1 MSAKRSPGTRSGR
14 RPGNVDTRAAILD
27 AARARFAEAG
37 FDKTSIRAV
46 AAAAQVDPALVH
58 HYFGT
63 KQQLFAAVVEFPVD
77 PEATLGI
84 VDSAPLDELGA
95 TIVRAVVGIWDSPA
109 GPGIVAMVRSMLT
122 GDADMTRTFLLKVVL
137 ERVRVRIARPD
148 DDGHARVS
156 LAAAQMMGVL
166 IARKVICVEPLASMP
181 LDAVVAAVGP
191 SMQRYL
197 TGRIDAAQP
206 N

>member
-27 AARARFAEAG
+27 AARVRFAEAG

-77 PEATLGI
+77 PEATLAI

-95 TIVRAVVGIWDSPA
+95 AIVRAVVGIWDSPA

-137 ERVRVRIARPD
+137 ERVRARIARPD

-181 LDAVVAAVGP
+181 LDAVVEAVGP

-206 N
+206 Y

>member
-77 PEATLGI
+77 PEATLAI
-84 VDSAPLDELGA
+84 VDSAPLHELGA
-95 TIVRAVVGIWDSPA
+95 AIVRAVVGIWDSPA

-137 ERVRVRIARPD
+137 ERVRSRIARPD

-181 LDAVVAAVGP
+181 LDAVVEAVGP

-206 N
+206 Y

>member
-77 PEATLGI
+77 PEATLAI

-95 TIVRAVVGIWDSPA
+95 AIVRAVVGIWDSPA

-137 ERVRVRIARPD
+137 ERVRARIARPD

-181 LDAVVAAVGP
+181 LDAVVEAVGP

-197 TGRIDAAQP
+197 TGAIDAAQP
-206 N
+206 C